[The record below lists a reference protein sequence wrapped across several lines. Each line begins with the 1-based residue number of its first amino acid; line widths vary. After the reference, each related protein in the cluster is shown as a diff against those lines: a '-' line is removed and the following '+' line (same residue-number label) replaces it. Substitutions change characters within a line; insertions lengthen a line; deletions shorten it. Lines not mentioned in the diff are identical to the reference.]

1 MKNTLSRKTIFK
13 ADLFSVEEIKF
24 LSLKGK
30 KKIHHIA
37 KRNSTVS
44 VFPLTEAYDIYL
56 VSQYRDILGK
66 VALEAVAGFID
77 GNETTLAAAK
87 RELKE
92 EAGISAGQWEELA
105 RIEMVSSVFKGTNYL
120 FLAKG
125 LEETLQNLQDDEE
138 IKVVKISLEDAVDKV
153 MSGEIN
159 VSSSVIG
166 ILLLDKLRKEKKI

>member
-1 MKNTLSRKTIFK
+1 MKKILSQKTIFK
-13 ADLFSVEEIKF
+13 ADLFNVKEIKF
-24 LSLKGK
+24 LSSKGK

-37 KRNSTVS
+37 QRNSTVS

-56 VSQYRDILGK
+56 VSQYRDALGK
-66 VALEAVAGFID
+66 VALEAVAGFIN

-92 EAGISAGQWEELA
+92 EAGILAAQWEELA
-105 RIEMVSSVFKGTNYL
+105 RIEMASSVFKGINYL

-125 LEETLQNLQDDEE
+125 LENTLQNLQDDEK
-138 IKVVKISLEDAVDKV
+138 IKVVKVSLRDAVAKI

-166 ILLLDKLRKEKKI
+166 ILLLDKLRKEKKL

>member
-1 MKNTLSRKTIFK
+1 MKKTLSQKTIFK
-13 ADLFSVEEIKF
+13 ADLFSVKEIKF

-44 VFPLTEAYDIYL
+44 VFPLTETYDIYL
-56 VSQYRDILGK
+56 VSQYRETLGK

-92 EAGISAGQWEELA
+92 EAGISAEQWEELA
-105 RIEMVSSVFKGTNYL
+105 RIEMASSVFKGINHL

-125 LEETLQNLQDDEE
+125 LEKTSQSLQDDEE
-138 IKVVKISLEDAVDKV
+138 IKVVKMPLQDAVNKV

-166 ILLLDKLRKEKKI
+166 ILFLDKLRKEKKI

>member
-1 MKNTLSRKTIFK
+1 MKKTLSQKTIFK
-13 ADLFSVEEIKF
+13 AGLFSVEEIKF
-24 LSLKGK
+24 LSQKGK

-44 VFPLTEAYDIYL
+44 VFPLTETYDIYL
-56 VSQYRDILGK
+56 VSQYRDTLGK
-66 VALEAVAGFID
+66 AALEAVAGFID
-77 GNETTLAAAK
+77 SKETTLAAAK

-92 EAGISAGQWEELA
+92 EAGVIAGQWEELA
-105 RIEMVSSVFKGTNYL
+105 RIEMASSVFKGTNYI
-120 FLAKG
+120 FLAKE
-125 LEETLQNLQDDEE
+125 LEKTSQSLQDDEE
-138 IKVVKISLEDAVDKV
+138 IKVIKISLQDAVDKV